1 MLKGETTTAA
11 GGTCTA
17 PTETCCGRHIRACP
31 SPTSMGTPHAAP
43 STLWPYGDR
52 QDRRLRWA
60 TPWREPLPGWS
71 RGQAAAA
78 AGAARGEGGGGKKG
92 WYSLGMSNRPAGA
105 LLRPPSA
112 GNKRRRAESGAADA
126 VEGTA
131 AEESPAFSPCS
142 VDNSAAAADPID
154 VYVIKSNF
162 DPVTREIS
170 PRGTV
175 QVLPDEVRAEA
186 AARGPPQRGGG
197 GGGGG
202 GISCAPGWHRRGSI
216 TFPQQPPPRMDEP
229 GRGCLDV
236 TPASQLWQR

>member
-78 AGAARGEGGGGKKG
+78 AGAARGEGGGGVRRDG
-92 WYSLGMSNRPAGA
+92 TASGCPTAQPVRSFGLPQLVTSAAG
-105 LLRPPSA
+105 
-112 GNKRRRAESGAADA
+112 RRAG
-126 VEGTA
+126 
-131 AEESPAFSPCS
+131 
-142 VDNSAAAADPID
+142 
-154 VYVIKSNF
+154 
-162 DPVTREIS
+162 
-170 PRGTV
+170 
-175 QVLPDEVRAEA
+175 LPMRLKV
-186 AARGPPQRGGG
+186 
-197 GGGGG
+197 
-202 GISCAPGWHRRGSI
+202 
-216 TFPQQPPPRMDEP
+216 PPRRNRRPSHPVAWTTASLLPTPSTSMSSSRTLTP
-229 GRGCLDV
+229 SRGR
-236 TPASQLWQR
+236 